1 MKKLKLMMLS
11 GMFGAVFA
19 TPGLAAD
26 TPDPLTTAFGA
37 TVPEVER
44 LTAEEMAAYQGR
56 FAQMLLLPLSIAAV
70 DLALI
75 GTYWGLYLPRYG
87 GGSCLNCSFE
97 TNPQ

>member
-1 MKKLKLMMLS
+1 MKKLKLMMVA
-11 GMFGAVFA
+11 GMFGAVAA

-44 LTAEEMAAYQGR
+44 LTDEAMADYRGR

-87 GGSCLNCSFE
+87 GGSCLSC
-97 TNPQ
+97 TTGTDLH